1 MLLNLVLAII
11 FSLRHGEAANE
22 NEVEFGQMCVLYD
35 LLSKPIPESKITTRE
50 ATGTAEAP
58 KKALTN
64 FLSLAH
70 KLNLSVAEPQ
80 IVEVLS
86 HLQIYKDKKSVTDD
100 ETKKGFFT
108 LADDAELKKL
118 QQLYKEITGTGDA
131 DKAFSTKYGAPL
143 SEAQRETIRK
153 PMKQLYDRMLE
164 LKRQLDDTAATQE
177 TAEKNARKQM
187 TLALYG
193 SDQLSAVGDKLDP
206 RQKLADPAAGQ
217 FPWASGARDANCAV
231 ASTTKGHAGLALA
244 TDMLC
249 ICLKHESSTH
259 NQCAGNFIPSAA
271 DYAAARSQ
279 HDALDA
285 WVKLSK
291 QCPTATDATSLTELQ
306 YRLHSATSAV
316 LSSLGSNHQTV
327 AAAQSSSNTDRKK
340 MNFLGYYTLGGA
352 APSCSGT
359 GGSVTSTQGKGY
371 CIDYSSFRKKDK
383 QIPWVAAV
391 QAAQTHIHKAAGEF
405 AQASTLLHQAQTIT
419 NQMEGLLL
427 MASLLPT
434 VKTQIAGT
442 VSDAPKIEEQNQCKN
457 PPNKT
462 AEGCAAIG
470 CEFDSDKNECKPKA
484 EAETTEA
491 TGVNCSSHTTKE
503 T

>member
-35 LLSKPIPESKITTRE
+35 LLSKTIPESKITTRE

-64 FLSLAH
+64 FLSLAQ

-100 ETKKGFFT
+100 ETKKYFFT

-143 SEAQRETIRK
+143 SEAQRATIRK

-206 RQKLADPAAGQ
+206 RQKLADPAEGQ
-217 FPWASGARDANCAV
+217 FPWANGARDANCAV

-306 YRLHSATSAV
+306 YRLASATSAV

-340 MNFLGYYTLGGA
+340 MNFLGYYTLGGGRA
-352 APSCSGT
+352 QLQRNRWERHLHSRQRLLHRLQLIPQKRQTNTMGCSCT
-359 GGSVTSTQGKGY
+359 GGTNTHPQSSGRICASLNSTA
-371 CIDYSSFRKKDK
+371 SSTNHNKPNGGPFAD
-383 QIPWVAAV
+383 
-391 QAAQTHIHKAAGEF
+391 GEF
-405 AQASTLLHQAQTIT
+405 TT
-419 NQMEGLLL
+419 N
-427 MASLLPT
+427 
-434 VKTQIAGT
+434 
-442 VSDAPKIEEQNQCKN
+442 CKN
-457 PPNKT
+457 TNSRNSERRPKNRG
-462 AEGCAAIG
+462 AE
-470 CEFDSDKNECKPKA
+470 SMQKP
-484 EAETTEA
+484 
-491 TGVNCSSHTTKE
+491 TKQNSRGMCGYWM
-503 T
+503 